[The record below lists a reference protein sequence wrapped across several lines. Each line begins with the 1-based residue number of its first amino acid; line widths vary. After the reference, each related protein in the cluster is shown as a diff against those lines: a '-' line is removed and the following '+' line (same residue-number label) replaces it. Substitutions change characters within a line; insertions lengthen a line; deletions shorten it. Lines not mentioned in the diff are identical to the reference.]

1 MRGDDGGGD
10 SFEAAKKPGKTG
22 RGKIFLYPVAGVRK
36 AAQRKPVRAKHPVK
50 FHAERKNLPREE
62 AVFPARSLVAAAVAV
77 TATYAYF
84 LIFAQ
89 FGLLRALANV
99 TGGGEAFVRPVMAT
113 MGGAGIVGSVL
124 MAVVFNARRAR
135 VLLAAG
141 FVMAGAAAA
150 LCVLVRMPGGF
161 FPVAA
166 LTGLGTG
173 AVTVGLAAMLLRQT
187 GAKRLGR
194 CIGAGTGLAYA
205 LCNVPGIFA
214 ATAGTQ
220 AMLGVV
226 AAMIGF
232 LATQFFA
239 SSATEGAAT
248 TAMDPTRPVMIWV
261 AGLLALVVADSAMF
275 HHIQLTPALKTAT
288 WTAAPQLWANAAA
301 HLAAGVIAG
310 IVFDAGRFT
319 AAMLTAAGALAGGG
333 LLVLTGHGAIG
344 APLYAAAVSVYSAG
358 LVFYPASSGRVKLA
372 ALVYAVA
379 GWAGTALGIGLA
391 ESLR

>member
-62 AVFPARSLVAAAVAV
+62 AVFPARSLVAATVAV

-113 MGGAGIVGSVL
+113 MGVAGIAGSVL
-124 MAVVFNARRAR
+124 MAAVFNARRAR

-150 LCVLVRMPGGF
+150 LSVFVRMPGGF

-166 LTGLGTG
+166 LTGLGTA
-173 AVTVGLAAMLLRQT
+173 AVTVALAAMLRRQT
-187 GAKRLGR
+187 GAKWLGR

-205 LCNVPGIFA
+205 LCNVPGIFT

-226 AAMIGF
+226 AALIGC

-239 SSATEGAAT
+239 SSATENAAT
-248 TAMDPTRPVMIWV
+248 TAIDPTRPVMIWV

-288 WTAAPQLWANAAA
+288 WTAAPQLWGNAAA

-310 IVFDAGRFT
+310 IVFDAGRFA
-319 AAMLTAAGALAGGG
+319 AAMLTAAGALAAGG

-344 APLYAAAVSVYSAG
+344 SPLYAAAVSVYSAG